1 MATRKKKVQIDAIT
15 LLKTDHKKVKVLLE
29 TLDNTNSPGRRTKLF
44 EQIALE
50 VKAHAR
56 VEEEIFYP
64 AFKRKAEDSEQYQMF
79 FEANEEHG
87 LVDIMLPKIRAS
99 KPESDEFAA
108 RAKVLKDIVLHHA
121 KEEEQEMFKAAKSLF
136 DKDELKSLGDQMQRR
151 KREILRELKA

>member
-1 MATRKKKVQIDAIT
+1 MATKKKVQIDAIT
-15 LLKTDHKKVKVLLE
+15 LLKTDHRKVKVLLE
-29 TLDNTNSPGRRTKLF
+29 TLDKTDSPGRRTKLF

-79 FEANEEHG
+79 FEAKEEHG
-87 LVDIMLPKIRAS
+87 LVDIMLPKVRAA

-108 RAKVLKDIVLHHA
+108 RAKVLKDIILHHA
-121 KEEEQEMFKAAKSLF
+121 KEEEKEMFKAAKSLF